1 MMNTYPAKDMAKDMN
16 HVQINIEADG
26 GFRATEV
33 IADLRIVAETLFSPL
48 KLVGFWDGQANG
60 MHLCPQEVLGR
71 ECLHK
76 LPQEDPRHVDY
87 VTTADNDMR
96 AILEV
101 SFSHASLLI
110 YLK

>member
-1 MMNTYPAKDMAKDMN
+1 M
-16 HVQINIEADG
+16 HRIQINIEAEG

-33 IADLRIVAETLFSPL
+33 IADLRIVAETLFSPF
-48 KLVGFWDGQANG
+48 KLVGFWDQQADG

-76 LPQEDPRHVDY
+76 LPQQDPRHVDY

-96 AILEV
+96 AVLEV
-101 SFSHASLLI
+101 TFSHADLFL